1 MFQAKDKLILT
12 PQECDMLYKAGFRP
26 NADIPNTFEIAQ
38 ANSVYPMSLEEF
50 ENMLTRLNVVD
61 PNSTPT
67 QEKMID
73 PINRGIL
80 DIQVGG
86 DHYKRFGNMQPWEV
100 YGRWFTKE
108 ELRGFMK
115 GTVMSYLARDK
126 ENQREDIEK
135 AMHTIQLYLEISKK
149 EGKE

>member
-1 MFQAKDKLILT
+1 MLNVGDKLLLT
-12 PQECDMLYKAGFRP
+12 AEEYELFLALGSRFGYPFPSESLQKEASDLQVKQDSP
-26 NADIPNTFEIAQ
+26 NL
-38 ANSVYPMSLEEF
+38 SSLLSE
-50 ENMLTRLNVVD
+50 D
-61 PNSTPT
+61 
-67 QEKMID
+67 
-73 PINRGIL
+73 RGVL

-86 DHYKRFGNMQPWEV
+86 NHYKRFGNMQPWEV